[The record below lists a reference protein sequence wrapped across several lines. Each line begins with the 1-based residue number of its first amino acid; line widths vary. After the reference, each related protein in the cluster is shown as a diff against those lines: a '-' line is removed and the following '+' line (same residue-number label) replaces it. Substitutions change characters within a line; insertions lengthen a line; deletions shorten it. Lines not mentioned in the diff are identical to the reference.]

1 MRTVNQIRILFIDDD
16 PSVLHSLRR
25 FLRKEKYQLYFAES
39 GQEAL
44 DLMAGQPIDIIVT
57 DLRMPAMTGLELIA
71 EVKRRHPS
79 VLRLVLSA
87 TSDIGQAIE
96 SINSGEVFRFI
107 PKPLEPEP
115 FKKILLDAAEHY
127 ISKTEYDALLKEL
140 VTSNL
145 ELQRTNVILH
155 NLNDIIF
162 HREQQLATI
171 MDIANDAIVVTD
183 EQARITF
190 WNKAAEK
197 MFGYAAAEV
206 KGKSTYAFFVPERF
220 KESYMAWRKEILAD
234 FQSADG
240 RAVPQVRK
248 NVTLH
253 KNGQEVITEL
263 SVAQAVIDGR
273 EHLILIMRDLSHRQL
288 LENTRK
294 EFVAAKKLV
303 EQRIEKALLQST
315 PPTGLEGMKIAAL
328 TLPSG
333 HLDGDFTDFISNGRS
348 IVDVVIGDV
357 MGKGIA
363 AALVASGLK
372 SHLLKVLAQHDCSMK
387 RRSTCP
393 GGEVDLGRL
402 GGVISALHAVAVP
415 EMLALEI
422 FSTLCY
428 VRLHQQQKKMAY
440 VSCGHPQTI
449 HYQAAS
455 DYCRYLVGH
464 HMPLGMS
471 EEASYQASI
480 VDFLP
485 GDVFLFYTDGVTEA
499 EGEGEEQFG
508 LERLGDV
515 ICRNHRQE
523 PEQLIATIADAVRK
537 FTGEERF
544 RDDFTCVV
552 VKIDNPD

>member
-16 PSVLHSLRR
+16 PAVLHSLRR
-25 FLRKEKYQLYFAES
+25 FLRKEEYQQYFAGS

-87 TSDIGQAIE
+87 TSDIGQTIE

-127 ISKTEYDALLKEL
+127 ISKTEREALLEEL
-140 VTSNL
+140 ATING
-145 ELQRTNVILH
+145 ELQRANVALC
-155 NLNDIIF
+155 NSTYVLSS
-162 HREQQLATI
+162 REKQLSTI
-171 MDIANDAIVVTD
+171 MNIAHDAIVVTD
-183 EQARITF
+183 EHARIVV

-197 MFGYAAAEV
+197 MFGYTAAEAE
-206 KGKSTYAFFVPERF
+206 GKSFHAFFIPERF
-220 KESYMAWRKEILAD
+220 KESYMDWRNDIYGNLHLAG
-234 FQSADG
+234 G
-240 RAVPQVRK
+240 RAVSQVRK

-253 KNGQEVITEL
+253 KNGQEVVTEL
-263 SVAQAVIDGR
+263 SVAPALIDGR
-273 EHLILIMRDLSHRQL
+273 EHLVLVMRDLSHRQL

-333 HLDGDFTDFISNGRS
+333 HLDGDFTDFISNGRN

-428 VRLHQQQKKMAY
+428 ARFHQQQKKMAH

-449 HYQAAS
+449 HYQAAA
-455 DYCRYLVGH
+455 DYCHYLGGH
-464 HMPLGMS
+464 NMPLGMT
-471 EEASYQASI
+471 EETSYQASI

-485 GDVFLFYTDGVTEA
+485 GDIFLFYTDGVTEA

-508 LERLGDV
+508 LERLSDV
-515 ICRNHRQE
+515 ICKNHQQE
-523 PEQLIATIADAVRK
+523 PEQLIATITDAVRN
-537 FTGEERF
+537 FTGEASF
-544 RDDFTCVV
+544 RDDFTCIV
-552 VKIDNPD
+552 VKIDSQE